1 MSPGRCPTI
10 KTALDKFTPPPSATL
25 LGWRML
31 DARPSE
37 GWLKVGFDGRAEFCN
52 PAISA

>member
-1 MSPGRCPTI
+1 MI